1 VTVAEHWLVW
11 LVWTLVGVQETLTDV
26 IVGDTGGVLQPPPP
40 PPQPANS
47 DERTTM
53 KASRTD
59 RLEVSLSPQFR
70 IKLSMTDLPRFVP
83 LERVKSSGFAAQ
95 PLGGGLCK
103 IMKPDSAQ
111 KSLVR

>member
-1 VTVAEHWLVW
+1 M
-11 LVWTLVGVQETLTDV
+11 LTEV
-26 IVGDTGGVLQPPPP
+26 MVGDTGGVLPPPPP

-47 DERTTM
+47 DERTAM

-59 RLEVSLSPQFR
+59 RLRVPLRPQFR

-95 PLGGGLCK
+95 PLGVGLRK
-103 IMKPDSAQ
+103 TMKPDSAQ